1 MGDVRTYVVCIW
13 LFVII
18 CRCWSLSVAII
29 FAVRLWSIVL
39 VIRRSWLRV
48 TVVGRDRGRVV
59 VVQRHGGCVV
69 VVVVVASGRGCIMT
83 RGDLPV

>member
-1 MGDVRTYVVCIW
+1 MHLVVCHH
-13 LFVII
+13 LSLLVIV
-18 CRCWSLSVAII
+18 RRDRLRVA
-29 FAVRLWSIVL
+29 LWTIVL
-39 VIRRSWLRV
+39 VIRHSWLCV
-48 TVVGRDRGRVV
+48 TVIGRDRGRVV